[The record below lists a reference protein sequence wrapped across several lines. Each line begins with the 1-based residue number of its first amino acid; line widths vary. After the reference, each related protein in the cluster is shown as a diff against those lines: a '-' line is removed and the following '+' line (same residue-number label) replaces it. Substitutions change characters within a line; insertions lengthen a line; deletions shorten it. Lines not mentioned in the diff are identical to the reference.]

1 MQHENHRPPYF
12 HTKTVSMAYKIVKA
26 ANNDFIQ
33 WIDIIEEKR

>member
-1 MQHENHRPPYF
+1 MQHENQRPPYF
-12 HTKTVSMAYKIVKA
+12 HTKTVFMAYKIVKA